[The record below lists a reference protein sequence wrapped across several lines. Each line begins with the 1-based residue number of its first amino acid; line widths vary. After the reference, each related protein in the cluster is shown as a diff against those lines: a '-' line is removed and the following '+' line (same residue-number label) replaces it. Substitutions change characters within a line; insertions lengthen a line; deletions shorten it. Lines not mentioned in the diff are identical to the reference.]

1 MIWYALTF
9 DSVKWKFLERK
20 VVVLSLNYFLYIILM
35 FVESPTR
42 LLILLFVLTLLNCLY
57 WKKKYKSA
65 IIIYFEIIFTKSSS
79 LIGISNCTSLIQL
92 LPSVLRSFYLVF
104 GRPTLRLSPLK
115 NANQDTKKF
124 LGNIILMFLRQGP
137 STRNLDFTKNF
148 KRLLEVRDRS
158 TIFLLRVF
166 I

>member
-57 WKKKYKSA
+57 WKKIQKCHHYLFWNYFHQIIIINRHLQLHVTYPTSA
-65 IIIYFEIIFTKSSS
+65 IRF
-79 LIGISNCTSLIQL
+79 
-92 LPSVLRSFYLVF
+92 
-104 GRPTLRLSPLK
+104 
-115 NANQDTKKF
+115 A
-124 LGNIILMFLRQGP
+124 IILPCLWTSYTTIVSTQERKPRYQNIFRQYYFNVFEAR
-137 STRNLDFTKNF
+137 SLDQKPWFYKEF
-148 KRLLEVRDRS
+148 QKVIRG
-158 TIFLLRVF
+158 
-166 I
+166 